1 MQMELFH
8 KTRKSNSK
16 ISMETQKS
24 PNSQSNFKKEKQIKL
39 HHTPWFQTILQSY
52 GYQNSILIYCSA
64 SQSCP
69 TLCDLTH
76 RSVPGFLVFH
86 HLPELAQTHVHRG
99 GDAIQPP
106 HPLASPE
113 GGNGNSLQYSCL
125 KNPMDRGAGWATV
138 RGGHK
143 ELDAPEHD
151 EH

>member
-1 MQMELFH
+1 M
-8 KTRKSNSK
+8 
-16 ISMETQKS
+16 
-24 PNSQSNFKKEKQIKL
+24 
-39 HHTPWFQTILQSY
+39 
-52 GYQNSILIYCSA
+52 YCSA

-69 TLCDLTH
+69 TLCDLMH

-99 GDAIQPP
+99 SDAIQPP